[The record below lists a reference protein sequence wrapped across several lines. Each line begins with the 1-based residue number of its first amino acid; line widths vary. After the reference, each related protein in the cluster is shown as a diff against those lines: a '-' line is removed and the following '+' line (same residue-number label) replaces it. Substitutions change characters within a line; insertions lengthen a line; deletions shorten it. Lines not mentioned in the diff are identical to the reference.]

1 MNDQSQAEIRLPSGQ
16 LVRIDIAHLDELI
29 RRGSRDVQGS
39 ILYWEGE
46 GNNRKAAD
54 AMRRIR
60 DDGGRLRNFLLGEQK
75 EVDHD

>member
-1 MNDQSQAEIRLPSGQ
+1 MSNQSKAEIRLPSGQ
-16 LVRIDIAHLDELI
+16 FEYIDIEHLDELI
-29 RRGSRDVQGS
+29 RRGSRDVKGS